1 MNKNEQERVE
11 TDRVLND
18 FESDLIQ
25 KKREFEELESMYI
38 TEKEREAMRYLIMD
52 AEDWLEEKRSFV
64 SLEDA
69 KGFYERLIKSF
80 NKVLDRYV
88 MTGSDGHDS
97 RKKENNLR
105 NEKIVELFNICS
117 SLKRNLKDVEE
128 NYQNVNANDC
138 KTHLKSIET
147 VENWLKKK
155 VSEQVGCCDH
165 DSEHNIVCST
175 LNRRTGAPFLWYWH
189 KNKGP
194 SEYCWTVYQS
204 SSWEK
209 ESESEFYWKI
219 FTAA

>member
-175 LNRRTGAPFLWYWH
+175 LNRRTGAPFL
-189 KNKGP
+189 
-194 SEYCWTVYQS
+194 
-204 SSWEK
+204 
-209 ESESEFYWKI
+209 
-219 FTAA
+219 

>member
-52 AEDWLEEKRSFV
+52 AEDWLEEKRNFV

-69 KGFYERLIKSF
+69 KGFYERLIISF
-80 NKVLDRYV
+80 NKVLNRYV

-175 LNRRTGAPFLWYWH
+175 LNRRTSAPFL
-189 KNKGP
+189 
-194 SEYCWTVYQS
+194 
-204 SSWEK
+204 
-209 ESESEFYWKI
+209 
-219 FTAA
+219 